1 MTNTEQSDP
10 RHPVARVVEGLTVL
24 SALFGGAVLLAI
36 VGLVCTSIVLRSLGF
51 NPIQGDFELL
61 QVGLAICVGAF
72 LPYCHL
78 KGGNIFVDF
87 FTARARRRTQ
97 RRLDAV
103 GGVLVALVMAL
114 VAWRTGAGAI
124 SLKEA
129 GEVTMIRGFPVWV
142 SYALM
147 TPGFALTA
155 IAALY
160 GAWHSWRKAR
170 HE

>member
-1 MTNTEQSDP
+1 MTNSEQP
-10 RHPVARVVEGLTVL
+10 ERREPIARIVEGLAVL
-24 SALFGGAVLLAI
+24 SALFGGAVLLGI
-36 VGLVCTSIVLRSLGF
+36 VGLVCTSIVLRTVGF
-51 NPIQGDFELL
+51 APIQGDFELL

-78 KGGNIFVDF
+78 KGGNIIVDF
-87 FTARARRRTQ
+87 FTARARRSTQ

-103 GGVLVALVMAL
+103 GGVLVALVMLL
-114 VAWRTGAGAI
+114 VAWRTGAGAA
-124 SLKEA
+124 SLKAA
-129 GEVTMIRGFPVWV
+129 GEVTMIRGFPVWI

-155 IAALY
+155 VAALY
-160 GAWHSWRKAR
+160 GAWHSWTKAH